1 MTDHPVVTLDQWLA
15 ARRRLLDHEKEL
27 TRLRDRLA
35 AERRAMPW
43 LRIEKDYRFDG
54 PEGPNLTLLELF
66 RPPPSARRLSLHV
79 RARLGAPLQ
88 ELLVLGRR
96 L

>member
-1 MTDHPVVTLDQWLA
+1 LNEVAGAAGLGPTLDQWLA
-15 ARRRLLDHEKEL
+15 ARRRLLDQEKEL

-54 PEGPNLTLLELF
+54 PEGPNRTLA
-66 RPPPSARRLSLHV
+66 ARTAAGDALS
-79 RARLGAPLQ
+79 R
-88 ELLVLGRR
+88 
-96 L
+96 